1 MKLLLFMLG
10 HDIKRMRQNVVVN
23 RRSFLA
29 TTAAATVARTL
40 RGAQAQGRERRPNI
54 VILYADDVGWGD
66 LSCYGATRVKTPN
79 LDRLAAAGLRFTD
92 AHSSAATCTPSRYS
106 LLTGRYAF
114 RNERARV
121 LPGDAP
127 LLIEPGSP
135 TLPALLKQQGYRTG
149 VVGKWH
155 LGLGE
160 GDVDWNG
167 EIKPGPREVGFDYSF
182 LIPATGDRV
191 PTVYVENQ
199 RVVGLD
205 PKDPIQVDYKSPVGD
220 EPTGKNQPEML
231 KVKPSHGHDFTIVNG
246 ISRIGYMSGGKA
258 ARWVDEDMADTITRK
273 AVDFIN
279 SSKSDP
285 FFLYFST
292 HDIHVP
298 RVPNKRFAGR
308 TPMGPRGDV
317 IAELDWCVGQILDA
331 LDRNGL
337 ASSTMVIFSS
347 DNGPVIDDGYQDD
360 AVAKL
365 GAHKPAGP
373 FRGGKYSN
381 FEGGTRVPFILRWP
395 GRVKPGVSDALIS
408 QMDLPVSLAHA
419 AGYTAPA
426 VEGAD
431 VFDALVGTS
440 QTGRDHLVL
449 QASNLTLREGKW
461 KYLPP
466 SKGQAIQ
473 VNTNTE
479 TGNSPEPQLY
489 DLAADPG
496 ERRNLAQEHPER
508 VARMSAML
516 ERIRKVPAN
525 KG

>member
-160 GDVDWNG
+160 GDVNWNG

-191 PTVYVENQ
+191 PTVYLENQ

-365 GAHKPAGP
+365 GAHKSAGP

-496 ERRNLAQEHPER
+496 ERRNVAKQHPDR

-516 ERIRKVPAN
+516 ERIRKAPADR
-525 KG
+525 G

>member
-1 MKLLLFMLG
+1 MS
-10 HDIKRMRQNVVVN
+10 VVN
-23 RRSFLA
+23 RRTFLA
-29 TTAAATVARTL
+29 TTAAATIARTL
-40 RGAQAQGRERRPNI
+40 PGAQAQGRERRPNI
-54 VILYADDVGWGD
+54 VILYADDLGWGD
-66 LSCYGATRVKTPN
+66 VGCYGATRVKTPN
-79 LDRLAAAGLRFTD
+79 LDKLAAAGLRFTD

-127 LLIEPGSP
+127 LLIEPGSA

-160 GDVDWNG
+160 GAVDWNA

-205 PKDPIQVDYKSPVGD
+205 PKDPIRVDYKAPVGD
-220 EPTGKNQPEML
+220 EPTGKNQPEKL

-258 ARWVDEDMADTITRK
+258 ARWVDEDMADIITRK
-273 AVDFIN
+273 AVDFIDR
-279 SSKSDP
+279 SKSAP
-285 FFLYFST
+285 FFLYFAT

-298 RVPNKRFAGR
+298 RVPNKRFVGR
-308 TPMGPRGDV
+308 TSMGPRGDV
-317 IAELDWCVGQILDA
+317 IAELDWCVGQILDS

-337 ASSTMVIFSS
+337 TSSTMVIFSS
-347 DNGPVIDDGYQDD
+347 DNGPVIDDGYRDD

-365 GAHKPAGP
+365 GDHKPAGP

-381 FEGGTRVPFILRWP
+381 FEAGTRVPFILRWP
-395 GRVKPGVSDALIS
+395 GRVKPGVSDALLS
-408 QMDLPVSLAHA
+408 QMDLPASLARA
-419 AGYTAPA
+419 AGYTAPT
-426 VEGAD
+426 AD
-431 VFDALVGTS
+431 GVDIFDALVGTS
-440 QTGRDHLVL
+440 KTGRDHLVL
-449 QASNLTLREGKW
+449 QASNLTLREGQW
-461 KYLPP
+461 KYIPP
-466 SKGQAIQ
+466 SKGLAIQ
-473 VNTNTE
+473 VNTATE

-489 DLAADPG
+489 DLSTDPG
-496 ERRNLAQEHPER
+496 ERRNLAQENADR
-508 VARMSAML
+508 VARMSATL
-516 ERIRKVPAN
+516 ERIRKAPAN
-525 KG
+525 RGG